1 MSDTQFDAYKETQPR
16 AVDLYTQSLSS
27 LAGGV
32 GHDLRMGH
40 PLPLYITHAE
50 GAHKWDADGREYI
63 DYSMGNAAIFLGHAP
78 PEVLKAMHRALDS
91 GFHFGNDHPLQVEWA
106 ELVQALV
113 PCADRIRFVNSGS
126 EGSILALRI
135 ARAFTGKMKVL
146 RFEGHFSGWHDGVG
160 KGAMIPFDEPVSA
173 GIPQGALDTI
183 EVIPADLHRVEEVFK
198 TDPDMAAVM
207 LEPSGASWGTVPLT
221 VEFNRELRRLTAE
234 YGVLLIYDEVITGFR
249 YAPGGYQEYACL
261 TPDMCIH
268 GKIIAG
274 GTPGGA
280 VTGRADI
287 MQVFDYTGDPH
298 HDRYERVHH
307 LGTFNANPVSAAAGI
322 ATLKRIATG
331 LPHEH
336 ADRMAAVLR
345 QGMDEILY
353 QERVA
358 GYVYGD
364 VSIFHVY
371 LEAYP
376 GTGAVRRQDLI
387 TSEGSIL
394 KGIPKEV
401 VSAFQKLLLARG
413 VDLVSYTG
421 GVTSAAH
428 TETDIQNTLNIFQ
441 DVIRSM
447 VKDKIVALLK

>member
-1 MSDTQFDAYKETQPR
+1 M
-16 AVDLYTQSLSS
+16 
-27 LAGGV
+27 
-32 GHDLRMGH
+32 
-40 PLPLYITHAE
+40 
-50 GAHKWDADGREYI
+50 
-63 DYSMGNAAIFLGHAP
+63 
-78 PEVLKAMHRALDS
+78 
-91 GFHFGNDHPLQVEWA
+91 
-106 ELVQALV
+106 
-113 PCADRIRFVNSGS
+113 
-126 EGSILALRI
+126 
-135 ARAFTGKMKVL
+135 
-146 RFEGHFSGWHDGVG
+146 
-160 KGAMIPFDEPVSA
+160 
-173 GIPQGALDTI
+173 
-183 EVIPADLHRVEEVFK
+183 
-198 TDPDMAAVM
+198 
-207 LEPSGASWGTVPLT
+207 
-221 VEFNRELRRLTAE
+221 
-234 YGVLLIYDEVITGFR
+234 
-249 YAPGGYQEYACL
+249 
-261 TPDMCIH
+261 
-268 GKIIAG
+268 
-274 GTPGGA
+274 
-280 VTGRADI
+280 
-287 MQVFDYTGDPH
+287 
-298 HDRYERVHH
+298 
-307 LGTFNANPVSAAAGI
+307 
-322 ATLKRIATG
+322 KRIATG

>member
-261 TPDMCIH
+261 TPDMSIH

-387 TSEGSIL
+387 TSEASIL

-428 TETDIQNTLNIFQ
+428 TETDIQNTLDIFQ

>member
-387 TSEGSIL
+387 TSEASIL

>member
-50 GAHKWDADGREYI
+50 VAHKWDADGREYI

-387 TSEGSIL
+387 TSEASIL

-447 VKDKIVALLK
+447 VKDKIVALFK

>member
-387 TSEGSIL
+387 TSEASIL

-428 TETDIQNTLNIFQ
+428 TETDIQNTLDIFQ

>member
-428 TETDIQNTLNIFQ
+428 TETDIQNTLDIFQ

>member
-307 LGTFNANPVSAAAGI
+307 LGTFNANPVSAAAGT

-387 TSEGSIL
+387 TSEASIL

-428 TETDIQNTLNIFQ
+428 TETDIQNTLDIFQ

>member
-1 MSDTQFDAYKETQPR
+1 
-16 AVDLYTQSLSS
+16 
-27 LAGGV
+27 
-32 GHDLRMGH
+32 
-40 PLPLYITHAE
+40 
-50 GAHKWDADGREYI
+50 
-63 DYSMGNAAIFLGHAP
+63 
-78 PEVLKAMHRALDS
+78 
-91 GFHFGNDHPLQVEWA
+91 
-106 ELVQALV
+106 

-249 YAPGGYQEYACL
+249 YAPGGYQEYAGL
-261 TPDMCIH
+261 TPDMSIH

-387 TSEGSIL
+387 TSEASIL

-428 TETDIQNTLNIFQ
+428 TETDIQNTLDIFQ

>member
-261 TPDMCIH
+261 TPDMSIH

-307 LGTFNANPVSAAAGI
+307 LGTFNANPVSAAAGT

-428 TETDIQNTLNIFQ
+428 TETDIQNTLDIFQ

>member
-261 TPDMCIH
+261 TPDMSIH

-387 TSEGSIL
+387 TSEASIL